1 MNSFRCS
8 AKVSRTD
15 VVRRDSASSPGSV
28 SRIAGTSF
36 SPVLLFRVHGLIYHR
51 SKLRSRVKRTFFT
64 SEVPVLPKDRKNLC
78 HVLSWSAG
86 GNEKPAISN
95 LFLFSIQN
103 KDGYVFH
110 ALSNPWRFVR

>member
-8 AKVSRTD
+8 AKVSRTN
-15 VVRRDSASSPGSV
+15 VVRRDSASCPGSV

-36 SPVLLFRVHGLIYHR
+36 SPVLLSRVHGLIYHR
-51 SKLRSRVKRTFFT
+51 SKPRSRVKRTFFT
-64 SEVPVLPKDRKNLC
+64 SEVPVLPKDTKNLC

-86 GNEKPAISN
+86 ENEKPAISN

-103 KDGYVFH
+103 KDGYIFH